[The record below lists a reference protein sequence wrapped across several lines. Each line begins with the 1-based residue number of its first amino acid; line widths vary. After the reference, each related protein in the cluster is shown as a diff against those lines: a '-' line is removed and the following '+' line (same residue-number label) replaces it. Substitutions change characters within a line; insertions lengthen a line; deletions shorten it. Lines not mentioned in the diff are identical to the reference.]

1 MKNPS
6 IKDTD
11 ISKFLSF
18 VLRHEPQSI
27 QLDMDEQGW
36 VSVQQLIDNA
46 KAIRGI
52 SLNSEK
58 ITQVVASCDKQR
70 FKLSD
75 DGNRIKANQGHS
87 ITVDLALQPQM
98 PPAILYH
105 GTASRFLGAI
115 QQQGLKAMQRHHVH
129 LSSKPETALAVGQR
143 YGKPVLLQIDAA
155 AMQQQGHIFYC
166 SDNQVWL
173 TDAVPMQYIHIVEN
187 NGSNHES

>member
-1 MKNPS
+1 MKNFSMKSPS
-6 IKDTD
+6 MKNTD

-36 VSVQQLIDNA
+36 VFVQQLIDNA

-52 SLNSEK
+52 NLDIEK
-58 ITQVVASCDKQR
+58 INQVVASCDKQR
-70 FKLSD
+70 FKLSE
-75 DGNRIKANQGHS
+75 DGSRIKANQGHS
-87 ITVDLALQPQM
+87 ITVDLALQPQI

-105 GTASRFLGAI
+105 GTASRFLATI
-115 QQQGLKAMQRHHVH
+115 QAQGLKAMQRHHVH

-155 AMQQQGHIFYC
+155 AMQQQGFVFYC

-173 TDAVPMQYIHIVEN
+173 TDAVPVQYIQIA
-187 NGSNHES
+187 G